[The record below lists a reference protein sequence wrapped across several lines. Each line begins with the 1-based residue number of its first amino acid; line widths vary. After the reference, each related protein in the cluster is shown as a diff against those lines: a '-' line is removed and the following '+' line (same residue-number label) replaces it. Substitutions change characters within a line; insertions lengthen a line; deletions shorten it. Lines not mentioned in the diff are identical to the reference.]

1 MSDIS
6 RLERVAEL
14 VIRRVVGE
22 VGRTKDLDEALERAY
37 PFADTPGGRDAW
49 KAAIARVFSDPV
61 KEDTE
66 ASIEEVQDLRRG
78 PQRSCQGR
86 SKRSPRLT
94 QDHSR

>member
-22 VGRTKDLDEALERAY
+22 VGRTKELEEALERAY

-49 KAAIARVFSDPV
+49 DATIARIFSEDV
-61 KEDTE
+61 KEDSE
-66 ASIEEVQDLRRG
+66 ASIHDVQDLRLG
-78 PQRSCQGR
+78 PQRAGQGR

-94 QDHSR
+94 KDHSG